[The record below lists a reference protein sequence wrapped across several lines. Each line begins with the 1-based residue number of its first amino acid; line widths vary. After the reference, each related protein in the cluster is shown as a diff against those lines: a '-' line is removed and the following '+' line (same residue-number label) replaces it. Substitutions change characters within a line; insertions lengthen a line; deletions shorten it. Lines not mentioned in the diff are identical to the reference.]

1 MSQTESKVERYQWW
15 RWPFVVILP
24 PVVALVASFVFHWVQ
39 WFGMKMQGG
48 YSEDGWMVLYIAPL
62 FTAAILGWSYAW
74 VAALTAPSAKFPASL
89 VMSTL
94 LATLGGVASVVAIVG
109 DRFPTQQAV
118 SVSLMTFAAVC
129 GLIGALV
136 QIKKNGG
143 NL

>member
-1 MSQTESKVERYQWW
+1 MSQSESRIERYQWW

-24 PVVALVASFVFHWVQ
+24 PVVALVAAFIFHWVQ

-89 VMSTL
+89 VMSIL
-94 LATLGGVASVVAIVG
+94 LAAVCGVASVVAIVG
-109 DRFPTQQAV
+109 EQYPAYQAV

-143 NL
+143 TL